1 MAQRSIAE
9 TRVAAIEINKRGY
22 LYAHTTANHQWVEN
36 PKDEYAAEAMTP
48 GACVVNLSYLGRLH
62 SQLPAGGQRPAA
74 LPLGALKQS
83 PKPHSHRLKRT
94 TGHSTPGVPWIFAR
108 RRTSWPQ

>member
-9 TRVAAIEINKRGY
+9 TRVAAIETNKRGY

-48 GACVVNLSYLGRLH
+48 GACVVNLSYWDGSTLSYL
-62 SQLPAGGQRPAA
+62 QEDNGQRRFLWA
-74 LPLGALKQS
+74 
-83 PKPHSHRLKRT
+83 H
-94 TGHSTPGVPWIFAR
+94 
-108 RRTSWPQ
+108 